1 MGLWN
6 VRILWPNGTS
16 NSRPVI
22 AATADEAQAIYA
34 REHGIKE
41 KDEASM
47 MTVTPAVD
55 PDGRTE
61 AMLLEGY
68 SRARWTR

>member
-1 MGLWN
+1 MGLFN
-6 VRILWPNGTS
+6 VTVRWPNGTR

-41 KDEASM
+41 RDEASM
-47 MTVTPAVD
+47 MTVERAND

-61 AMLLEGY
+61 ALLREGQNLG
-68 SRARWTR
+68 RRG

>member
-6 VRILWPNGTS
+6 VCVTWPNGTK

-22 AATADEAQAIYA
+22 ASSADEAQAIYA
-34 REHGIKE
+34 REHDIKE

-47 MTVTPAVD
+47 MTVERAND
-55 PDGRTE
+55 PDGQTE
-61 AMLLEGY
+61 ALLREGQN
-68 SRARWTR
+68 RWRRG

>member
-1 MGLWN
+1 MGLFN
-6 VRILWPNGTS
+6 VTVRWPNGTR

-41 KDEASM
+41 RDEASM
-47 MTVTPAVD
+47 MTVERAND

-61 AMLLEGY
+61 ALLREGQN
-68 SRARWTR
+68 RGRRG